1 MNDEF
6 MGMANY
12 IVESIHNLL
21 VSDSET
27 ISDSASSQ
35 ESYHPSRECF
45 MAEITDDTRREATP
59 EGRGASADDGTP
71 HGGMGLP
78 YILPMGSRLR

>member
-1 MNDEF
+1 MARHSCSPPMNDEF

-45 MAEITDDTRREATP
+45 MAEITDDTRRERDP
-59 EGRGASADDGTP
+59 RGTWCEC
-71 HGGMGLP
+71 
-78 YILPMGSRLR
+78 R